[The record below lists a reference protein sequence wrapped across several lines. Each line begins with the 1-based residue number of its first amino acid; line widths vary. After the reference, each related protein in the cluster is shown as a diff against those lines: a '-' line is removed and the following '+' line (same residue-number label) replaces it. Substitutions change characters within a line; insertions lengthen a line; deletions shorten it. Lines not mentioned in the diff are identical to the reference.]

1 MGIWVYMEGE
11 LYLCANEWHGNLR
24 RVKIVLGLKWEMMNI
39 LTFIENV
46 DE

>member
-1 MGIWVYMEGE
+1 MEGE
-11 LYLCANEWHGNLR
+11 LYICVDKWHGNLR
-24 RVKIVLGLKWEMMNI
+24 RVENVLGFKWEMMNI